1 MDIVIDFTPLIE
13 FINLPFY
20 LILWKIFIYG
30 GWIPISII
38 FLWGFFQI
46 WVDYIQSKWYAT
58 QKFILLAIDVPR
70 NNVQTPK
77 AVESI
82 FAYLAGAHG
91 SLNLIEKYWLGMF
104 QLGFSFEIVS
114 IDGYIQFLVYTP
126 EKFKDLV
133 ESAIYSQYPDAEIVE
148 VNDYTTGIP
157 TKYPNEVYDVWGSEF
172 ILANKYVYPIKTY
185 KEFGDPLSLNPETQF
200 KDPMASLMDLCSSL
214 KKGEQL
220 WYQIVIKP
228 IDFEWTKAASKEIS
242 KILGEKVA
250 SEKNIADKIIDMILN
265 LLSDFSDMIYKLGEG
280 SSAKEEKK
288 DDSFKM
294 MNLKPSEKR
303 KIEAIEEKISKIGF
317 EFKIRFVYVARKE
330 VMNKPKVVNGFV
342 GYMKQFI
349 DVNLNNLKPDTKKTA
364 TTASYFLKD
373 YIINTRKRKIVSNY
387 KARSIWSGRKPG
399 ILNIE
404 ELATLWHFP
413 LETVVKAPLI
423 QKVPGRKAEP
433 PMSLPVSDETV
444 KEEAVSNIFE
454 DKKEKTDR
462 DIRKKDDFV
471 LRVREKK
478 EKVKK
483 GNKKQ
488 EKLEQDIKQIS
499 EKNVKKGTPPD
510 NLPFA

>member
-1 MDIVIDFTPLIE
+1 MDIVIDLNSFIE
-13 FINLPFY
+13 FADLPFY
-20 LILWKIFIYG
+20 LVLWKIFIYG
-30 GWIPISII
+30 GWIPIAII
-38 FLWGFFQI
+38 FLVFGFYLWI
-46 WVDYIQSKWYAT
+46 DYIQEKWYSK
-58 QKFILLAIDVPR
+58 QKFVVLAIDVPR

-104 QLGFSFEIVS
+104 QLCFSFEIIS

-126 EKFKDLV
+126 EKFRDLV

-148 VNDYTTGIP
+148 VNDYTEDIP
-157 TKYPNEVYDVWGSEF
+157 TKYPDSEYDVWGCEF

-185 KEFGDPLSLNPETQF
+185 KEFGDPLSLKTETQF
-200 KDPMASLMDLCSSL
+200 KDPIAPLMDLCSSL

-220 WYQIVIKP
+220 WYQIIIKP
-228 IDFEWTKAASKEIS
+228 IDFEWTKVASKEIS
-242 KILGEKVA
+242 RILGEKSV
-250 SEKNIADKIIDMILN
+250 SEKNIVDKIIDIILN
-265 LLSDFSDMIYKLGEG
+265 ILSELSDMIYKLGEG
-280 SSAKEEKK
+280 SSSKEEKA

-349 DVNLNNLKPDTKKTA
+349 DTNLNNLKPDTKKTG
-364 TTASYFLKD
+364 TSASYFLKD
-373 YIINTRKRKIVSNY
+373 YIINSRKRKIVRNY
-387 KARSIWSGRKPG
+387 KARSIWSGRRPG

-413 LETVVKAPLI
+413 IETVVKAPLI
-423 QKVPGRKAEP
+423 QKAPGRKAEP
-433 PMSLPVSDETV
+433 PMSLPVSEETV
-444 KEEAVSNIFE
+444 KEEIVSDIFNRS
-454 DKKEKTDR
+454 KEKQKTEE
-462 DIRKKDDFV
+462 DFV
-471 LRVREKK
+471 LHIKQ
-478 EKVKK
+478 
-483 GNKKQ
+483 NKTKQ
-488 EKLEQDIKQIS
+488 EKENNNKANESYNYQIIKKENI
-499 EKNVKKGTPPD
+499 KKGSPPD